1 MGQDPGV
8 PRHLQIKNDL
18 LVVHGRLVESKF
30 KQHAFH
36 RLTEFVNGM
45 EMQEVVG
52 SDAIREV
59 LVEEVLGGQ
68 LERKFRPARSD
79 RLL

>member
-1 MGQDPGV
+1 M
-8 PRHLQIKNDL
+8 K
-18 LVVHGRLVESKF
+18 
-30 KQHAFH
+30 
-36 RLTEFVNGM
+36 
-45 EMQEVVG
+45 MQEVVG

-68 LERKFRPARSD
+68 LEREFRPARSD